1 MDEHIT
7 ISTPEQV
14 AFQYE
19 VAGIGSRF
27 VASLLDHLILGLALM
42 LIWCGGL
49 ALGMSSF
56 AVDGTGAGFYL
67 LLSLI
72 VLVIFLLFWGYF
84 VVFETLWN
92 GQTPGKRAGRL
103 RVIRRSGEPVG
114 AGEVMVRNLVRLI
127 DLMPGFYGI
136 GLISMFADKE
146 SRRLGDFAAGT
157 IVIREG
163 EEIGLQ
169 NVRVREPSQPLPS
182 VLAYTYGTSD
192 QQAVVSAPAMPDPL
206 PGVSLRD
213 ITREDQ
219 RLIREL
225 LARVHRREIA
235 LDRGQEL
242 ATRMAY
248 AMASRLGHDFREW
261 QQRGWEPLVFLESL
275 LGAKDARG
283 E

>member
-1 MDEHIT
+1 MDEQIT

-27 VASLLDHLILGLALM
+27 VASLLDHLVLGLVLL
-42 LIWCGGL
+42 LIWCGAI
-49 ALGMSSF
+49 ALGISSF
-56 AVDGTGAGFYL
+56 SADNSGALFYL
-67 LLSLI
+67 LLALI
-72 VLVIFLLFWGYF
+72 VLVMFLLFWGYF

-103 RVIRRSGEPVG
+103 RVIRRSGQPVG

-127 DLMPGFYGI
+127 DIMPGFYGI
-136 GLISMFADKE
+136 GLVSMFIDKE
-146 SRRLGDFAAGT
+146 ARRLGDFAAGT

-163 EEIGLQ
+163 EDVGLR
-169 NVRVREPSQPLPS
+169 NVRMPEVAQPASSIFVEGYSPSAIQSPMVR
-182 VLAYTYGTSD
+182 
-192 QQAVVSAPAMPDPL
+192 PARPDPL
-206 PGVSLRD
+206 PGVSLRE
-213 ITREDQ
+213 ITHEDQ

-225 LARVHRREIA
+225 LARVNRREMS
-235 LDRGQEL
+235 LERGQEL
-242 ATRMAY
+242 ATRMAF
-248 AMASRLGHDFREW
+248 ALSSRIGHDFREW

-275 LGAKDARG
+275 LNAKDARG

>member
-27 VASLLDHLILGLALM
+27 VASLLDHLILGLAIT
-42 LIWCGGL
+42 LIWCGAAAFGL
-49 ALGMSSF
+49 SSF
-56 AVDGTGAGFYL
+56 AADESGAVFYL
-67 LLSLI
+67 IMSLI
-72 VLVIFLLFWGYF
+72 VLIVFLLFWGYF
-84 VVFETLWN
+84 VIFETLWN

-103 RVIRRSGEPVG
+103 RVIRRSGQPVG

-136 GLISMFADKE
+136 GLISMFIDKE
-146 SRRLGDFAAGT
+146 ARRLGDFAAGT

-163 EEIGLQ
+163 EDIGLK
-169 NVRVREPSQPLPS
+169 NVRVPEPSLPVAS
-182 VLAYTYGTSD
+182 VFQAAYGTSD
-192 QQAVVSAPAMPDPL
+192 SQPVVSTPTRPDPL

-213 ITREDQ
+213 VTHEDV

-235 LDRGQEL
+235 WDRGQEL

-248 AMASRLGHDFREW
+248 AVASRMGHDFREW
-261 QQRGWEPLVFLESL
+261 QQRGWEPMVFLESL
-275 LGAKDARG
+275 LNAKDARG

>member
-14 AFQYE
+14 AIQYE

-27 VASLLDHLILGLALM
+27 VASLLDHLILGLALT
-42 LIWCGGL
+42 LIWCGGI
-49 ALGMSSF
+49 ALGISAF
-56 AVDGTGAGFYL
+56 ALDESGAGFYL

-72 VLVIFLLFWGYF
+72 VLVVFLLFWGYF
-84 VVFETLWN
+84 VIFETLWN
-92 GQTPGKRAGRL
+92 GQTPGKRAGGL
-103 RVIRRSGEPVG
+103 RVIRRSGQPVG

-163 EEIGLQ
+163 EDIRLR
-169 NVRVREPSQPLPS
+169 NVRVPEPSLPASS
-182 VLAYTYGTSD
+182 VFLPTYGTTEPQTPIS
-192 QQAVVSAPAMPDPL
+192 PPTRPDPL

-213 ITREDQ
+213 VTHEDL

-225 LARVHRREIA
+225 LARVHRREIGWE
-235 LDRGQEL
+235 RGQEL

-248 AMASRLGHDFREW
+248 AVSSRMGHDFREW